1 MTSATSTVGDP
12 AEWASV
18 LTDALVGMATLIIAV
33 AALYVASRAHR
44 TDKDAFLAETRREWE
59 QLGPDWN
66 RVLMFVYG
74 AEHYYHEVPLQ
85 ERKDHAAVI
94 TTFDQ
99 ARAGAYLSDEWEWTR
114 EQKATVRR
122 ISHFLAYASDAL
134 VTGKWTVREAYSLLG
149 PNIPRHYQ
157 FLLWLAHRKPVS
169 EVKRASPG
177 GGAQWSNTIDQ
188 LPEFNTF
195 DQQDALVLLAYLI
208 RAEQCR
214 RSDTH
219 SHFVSEFAIEM
230 RGAEGRAVRRAL
242 ARTARVRG
250 RIFPRLSLLRL
261 LHTAA
266 HPRKRSGFQFER
278 EPLVKGDERF
288 LFRRPFESL
297 KGANRRMGQ
306 LRREA
311 EF

>member
-1 MTSATSTVGDP
+1 
-12 AEWASV
+12 
-18 LTDALVGMATLIIAV
+18 
-33 AALYVASRAHR
+33 
-44 TDKDAFLAETRREWE
+44 
-59 QLGPDWN
+59 
-66 RVLMFVYG
+66 MFVYG

-122 ISHFLAYASDAL
+122 ISRFLAYASDAL

-195 DQQDALVLLAYLI
+195 DQQDALVLLAYLL

-214 RSDTH
+214 RSDTI
-219 SHFVSEFAIEM
+219 AILSPNCN
-230 RGAEGRAVRRAL
+230 RNARSRRQAVRRAL

-297 KGANRRMGQ
+297 KGANRRMDQ
-306 LRREA
+306 LTREA